1 MTKGPL
7 MTTTSLSRTKHEG
20 LAMGLLAY
28 GLWGIF
34 PLYWPLLRR
43 ASAFEILGHRV
54 VWSLLFSVLLLV
66 VARQWMTLKLTTTRQ
81 YLLLGVASLLV
92 GLNWWLYIWA
102 VNAGRVVETALGYF
116 INPLVSVVFGV
127 VLLGERL
134 RRLQWI
140 AVGIAATGVLW
151 LTFAL
156 NRAPLIAL
164 ALALSFGLYGL
175 LKKKA
180 QVAAVPA
187 LLIETAFLLPLALCY
202 LTFLAVQHRSTF
214 AQHGS
219 IHALL
224 LVSTGLVTALPLLAF
239 AGAVARIPLSS
250 VGLLQYLAPSMQFLI
265 GVFVRGEEMG
275 SVRWVGFGLVW
286 VALLCFG
293 VDLVQSTRL
302 SKPIAAV
309 SKF

>member
-1 MTKGPL
+1 M
-7 MTTTSLSRTKHEG
+7 G
-20 LAMGLLAY
+20 LAAY
-28 GLWGIF
+28 GMWGVF
-34 PLYWPLLRR
+34 PLYWPLLRA

-54 VWSLLFSVLLLV
+54 VWSLLFAIGLLFLTQ
-66 VARQWMTLKLTTTRQ
+66 QWSTLKSTTKRQ
-81 YLLLGVASLLV
+81 YVILGIASLLV

-127 VLLGERL
+127 FLLGERL
-134 RRLQWI
+134 RKLQWI
-140 AVGIAATGVLW
+140 AVAIATLGVLW
-151 LTFAL
+151 LTFAF
-156 NRAPLIAL
+156 NRPPLIAL

-187 LLIETAFLLPLALCY
+187 LVIEAAFLLPLAVCY
-202 LTFLAVQHRSTF
+202 LAFLAVEQRSTF
-214 AQHGS
+214 NQYGTV
-219 IHALL
+219 HALL

-250 VGLLQYLAPSMQFLI
+250 VGLLQYLAPSIQFLI

-275 SVRWVGFGLVW
+275 TARWAGFGMVWLALV
-286 VALLCFG
+286 CFG
-293 VDLVQSTRL
+293 VDLLRSTAPP
-302 SKPIAAV
+302 KPIGTAAD
-309 SKF
+309 F